1 MDACGVNTLSVVRR
15 CLLAVLA
22 FGLAGT
28 AVELVLLEH
37 YETAVQFV
45 PLVSVAV
52 AIGVLI
58 WHRVKGDA
66 LSLRALQGTMLL
78 FLIAGIAGVGFHF
91 RGAAEFQLEVD
102 PSQSRWDIFKK
113 AMRAKAPPVLA
124 PGLMVQ
130 LGLVGLVYAYRHPA
144 LDASE
149 LGSQSLSDGVM
160 K

>member
-1 MDACGVNTLSVVRR
+1 VNTLSMVRR

-22 FGLAGT
+22 LGLAGT
-28 AVELVLLEH
+28 GIELVLLEH

-45 PLVSVAV
+45 PLVSVALG
-52 AIGVLI
+52 AGVLI
-58 WHRVKGDA
+58 WHLVKGGA
-66 LSLRALQGTMLL
+66 VTVRALQATMLL
-78 FLIAGIAGVGFHF
+78 FLVAGIAGVGFHF
-91 RGAAEFQLEVD
+91 RGAAEFQMEID
-102 PSQSRWDIFKK
+102 PSQSGWDIFKK

-144 LDASE
+144 LDPSE
-149 LGSQSLSDGVM
+149 FRSRSLSDGVM